1 MKKKTK
7 KFIIGATAG
16 VIILGTTGLIIRNSG
31 ILAQGSRHPLSAP
44 IVTQESETV
53 FLSQASTTEQKLLLQ
68 GFPSVTTTTNPS
80 LFGLTSDLMVNNTLV
95 DSFTRPEPI
104 EFTDEYTQMEGVITF
119 RGNNYR
125 TGGTYGIANITKKEF
140 DTKNTWN
147 ITTGALKKTVGD
159 GEGEWSGSCWT
170 GQPLIVRWKDETK
183 QAMNLYEDKKQKE
196 DLVEVIYATTDG
208 NIYFLDLEDG
218 TATRDK
224 INIGF
229 PVKGSGS
236 LYPSEIPLYFI
247 GAGDSM
253 GEEGA
258 RAFIIDLIQGK
269 IIYEYG
275 YDDEFSQR
283 TDNNNFAAFDS
294 SPLIH
299 AETDT
304 LIQPGEN
311 GILYTMK
318 LNTVYDGTSVTI
330 NPDEMVKWRY
340 TTEHTREDEYY
351 LGMESSASIWKN
363 YLYIADN
370 SANLICLD
378 LNTMNVVWMADLVDD
393 TNGSPVFDIN
403 EEDGTAYIY
412 ISSSLHYTADENN
425 AGTLKLFKINAA
437 TGEIV
442 WEIPYECQTVSKI
455 SGGVQSTALV
465 GQNQLSDLVYF
476 TIARTGGLDKGRMVA
491 INKNTGKEVWHL
503 DMEYYT
509 WSSPIALYT
518 EDGTGYV
525 ILCDSK
531 GNMFM
536 IDGLTGE
543 QYDRINLGGAN
554 IEATPAAF
562 ENTIVVGTRGVGT
575 KASLL
580 GAKGKQIYGVK
591 VK

>member
-7 KFIIGATAG
+7 KIIIGGAVV
-16 VIILGTTGLIIRNSG
+16 VILLGTTGLIVRNSG
-31 ILAQGSRHPLSAP
+31 ILAQGSRHPLSDP

-53 FLSQASTTEQKLLLQ
+53 FLSQATTTEQKLLLQ
-68 GFPSVTTTTNPS
+68 GYPSVTATTNPS
-80 LFGLTSDLMVNNTLV
+80 LFGLSSDLMVNNVLV
-95 DSFTRPEPI
+95 DSFARTNPI
-104 EFTDEYTQMEGVITF
+104 EFTGDYTQMEGVITF

-125 TGGTYGIANITKKEF
+125 TGGTYGIANITDKEF

-147 ITTGALKKTVGD
+147 ITTGSLKKTVGD

-170 GQPLIVRWKDETK
+170 GQPLIVRWKEETK

-208 NIYFLDLEDG
+208 NIYFLDLDDG
-218 TATRDK
+218 TPTRDK

-236 LYPSEIPLYFI
+236 LYPSEVPLYFI

-283 TDNNNFAAFDS
+283 TDNNNFAAYDS
-294 SPLIH
+294 SPLIDV
-299 AETDT
+299 ETDT

-318 LNTVYDGTSVTI
+318 LNTVYDGTSVSI

-340 TTEHTREDEYY
+340 TTDHTREDEYY

-370 SANLICLD
+370 NANLICLD
-378 LNTMNVVWMADLVDD
+378 LNTMEVVWMADLIDD

-403 EEDGTAYIY
+403 EEEGTAYIY

-425 AGTLKLFKINAA
+425 SGTLKLFKINAA
-437 TGEIV
+437 TGETV

-465 GQNQLSDLVYF
+465 GQNDLSDLVYF
-476 TIARTGGLDKGRMVA
+476 TIARTGGLDKGRLVA
-491 INKNTGKEVWHL
+491 INKTTGNEVWHL

-518 EDGTGYV
+518 KDGTGYV

-543 QYDRINLGGAN
+543 LYDRINLGGAN